1 MCGTN
6 AGQPL
11 HQKVEEMFSR
21 ASSAFYRSFDQFAEA
36 MDRGELD
43 RGSLTTVRD
52 SLQVMADLCTLTLS
66 QIPRS

>member
-6 AGQPL
+6 ASQPL
-11 HQKVEEMFSR
+11 HQKVEDMFSR
-21 ASSAFYRSFDQFAEA
+21 ASSAFYRSFEQFAEA
-36 MDRGELD
+36 MDRDELD
-43 RGSLTTVRD
+43 RDSLITVRD

>member
-6 AGQPL
+6 ASQPL

-21 ASSAFYRSFDQFAEA
+21 ASSAFYRSFEQFAEA
-36 MDRGELD
+36 MDRDELD
-43 RGSLTTVRD
+43 RDSLITVRD